1 MKYIYSLILFVVFLS
16 VVTLTRAN
24 EPSWRPIEIDKE
36 ASYLVDEQ
44 SVLRDGY
51 STNATLA
58 IRPSRKQAIR
68 DLIFGSAS
76 YAVQAQCINKVITP
90 KHGVLHE
97 DAYAQG
103 NAIGQDALSYY
114 HKIVPISVDQKL
126 VAHLCMN

>member
-1 MKYIYSLILFVVFLS
+1 MKYINSFILFFIFSS

-126 VAHLCMN
+126 IAHLCMN

>member
-1 MKYIYSLILFVVFLS
+1 MKYIYSFILFVIFSS
-16 VVTLTRAN
+16 VVAHTRAN

-126 VAHLCMN
+126 IAHLCMN

>member
-1 MKYIYSLILFVVFLS
+1 MKYFYSFILLVIFSSAISFS
-16 VVTLTRAN
+16 QAN
-24 EPSWRPIEIDKE
+24 EPAWRPIEIDKE

-58 IRPSRKQAIR
+58 VRPSKKQAIK
-68 DLIFGSAS
+68 DLVFGSAS

-103 NAIGQDALSYY
+103 NAIGEDAISYY
-114 HKIVPISVDQKL
+114 HKIVPVSVDQKL
-126 VAHLCMN
+126 IAHLCMN